1 MMIDYKLLNYL
12 SEQEMKRDIERSI
25 KTCYITSK
33 ILLRYEQY
41 NGAYTEGTFENLLM
55 KDLPPLSKVHCDG
68 EFISKNLME
77 YKITMPVELMPFY
90 METIKKIHDAFP
102 NIRIE
107 NENIVWRY
115 YWGTPW
121 GNGGWSNEQI

>member
-1 MMIDYKLLNYL
+1 MIDYNVINYL
-12 SEQEMKRDIERSI
+12 SEQKIKRNIDKNT

-41 NGAYTEGTFENLLM
+41 NGPYTEGTFENLLM
-55 KDLPPLSKVHCDG
+55 KELPPLCRFCCDG
-68 EFISKNLME
+68 EFVSKNLME

-90 METIKKIHDAFP
+90 MEVIKMTYDSFP

-107 NENIVWRY
+107 SENIVWRY
-115 YWGTPW
+115 YWDTPW
-121 GNGGWSNEQI
+121 GNGGIE